1 MAVVFDEVTAN
12 VEPET
17 RSVTEDKKA
26 PVREEGEKK
35 LHHLLCKLEQ
45 RQARLKAD

>member
-1 MAVVFDEVTAN
+1 MPVVFDEVTAN

-26 PVREEGEKK
+26 PASEENEMK
-35 LHHLLCKLEQ
+35 LRHVLCKLEE

>member
-1 MAVVFDEVTAN
+1 MPVVFDEVTAN

-26 PVREEGEKK
+26 PAREESETSFR
-35 LHHLLCKLEQ
+35 HLLCKLEE
-45 RQARLKAD
+45 RQARLKAN

>member
-26 PVREEGEKK
+26 PAREESETK
-35 LHHLLCKLEQ
+35 LRHFLWRLEE